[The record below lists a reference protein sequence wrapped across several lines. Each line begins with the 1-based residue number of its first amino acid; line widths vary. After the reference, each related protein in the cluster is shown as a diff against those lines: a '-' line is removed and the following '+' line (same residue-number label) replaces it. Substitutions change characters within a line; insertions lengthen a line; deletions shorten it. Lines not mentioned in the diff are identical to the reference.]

1 MINMNLLHQYAV
13 DKIYKILMWDIIGE
27 QIETYDEKPY
37 PFYCLLDKN
46 NMDINKCFLVNEKLC
61 DAMANDVSFNCY
73 ISKKGNCEITE
84 LNMFANFKREHPDMI
99 PYVLCGEYD
108 RNISFFSKIALI
120 NIKEFCAACSAGL
133 IKIDTSFTQKSSY
146 IKDNVLYGVAK
157 KSSDNFE
164 TFVSFDIG
172 YLSKVSN
179 KIVEYQYGFL
189 SARQRD
195 NLFFASAEQVEQLS
209 QLSKK
214 NGLIPAK
221 NISLIS
227 GRDAATLLELFNG
240 NMINDENIQKLI
252 QNRTLIS
259 LLYKYYG

>member
-1 MINMNLLHQYAV
+1 MINMSLLHQYAV

-61 DAMANDVSFNCY
+61 NAMANDVSFNCY
-73 ISKKGNCEITE
+73 ISKKGSCEITE

-99 PYVLCGEYD
+99 PYVLCGEYNSD
-108 RNISFFSKIALI
+108 ISFFSKVALI
-120 NIKEFCAACSAGL
+120 NIKEFCAACSSGL

-146 IKDNVLYGVAK
+146 IKDDVLYGVAK
-157 KSSDNFE
+157 KTTDND

-172 YLSKVSN
+172 YLSKISS

-189 SARQRD
+189 TARQRD
-195 NLFFASAEQVEQLS
+195 NMFFASNEQVESIANLIKQN
-209 QLSKK
+209 K
-214 NGLIPAK
+214 LIP
-221 NISLIS
+221 S
-227 GRDAATLLELFNG
+227 RDIHLMSFKEAGALLGLLNSES
-240 NMINDENIQKLI
+240 INNEEVQKLI
-252 QNRTLIS
+252 QNKVLIQV
-259 LLYKYYG
+259 LCKYFG